1 MTTSNICMLSIL
13 ASILDI
19 IIYMEYLKKLHIAV
33 TEYTYIQYIGII
45 AAAVADTVSY
55 LDFLLNNR
63 YYLYIIPICILV
75 VVYMKSQN
83 ICPDYNQCDISYKYI
98 SSDMCNSEILYGNIF
113 AGTYRR

>member
-13 ASILDI
+13 ASVLDI
-19 IIYMEYLKKLHIAV
+19 IIYMEYLNKLHIAV

-55 LDFLLNNR
+55 
-63 YYLYIIPICILV
+63 
-75 VVYMKSQN
+75 
-83 ICPDYNQCDISYKYI
+83 I

>member
-13 ASILDI
+13 ASVLDI
-19 IIYMEYLKKLHIAV
+19 IIYMEYLNKLHIAV

-63 YYLYIIPICILV
+63 YYLYIIPIGCRI
-75 VVYMKSQN
+75 YEESEHM
-83 ICPDYNQCDISYKYI
+83 PDYNQCDISYKYI